1 MANDCST
8 TINIHSSKVTDTE
21 LHNLVWDG
29 FTFEGEKWECPFRY
43 ESYRE
48 MNTSTTTYGITR
60 WALNDEYAEAL
71 LGYLKEKDKG
81 IILFVE
87 ESEEGCDFAQLRIFR
102 NDEEINHSISWNDEY
117 AKKGIDIDDEDWCE
131 KFEDEMYE
139 VQDEI
144 FERFDKI
151 KADYIKKI
159 AA

>member
-29 FTFEGEKWECPFRY
+29 FTFEGKKYECPFRY
-43 ESYRE
+43 ESDRQDPR
-48 MNTSTTTYGITR
+48 STFGITR
-60 WALNDEYAEAL
+60 RALDPDYTKGL
-71 LGYLKEKDKG
+71 LGYLQEKDKD

-87 ESEEGCDFAQLRIFR
+87 NSEEGMDFAQLAVYRV
-102 NDEEINHSISWNDEY
+102 DEKFYHDISWNDEY

-131 KFEDEMYE
+131 KFEDEIYE

-151 KADYIKKI
+151 KANYIKKI